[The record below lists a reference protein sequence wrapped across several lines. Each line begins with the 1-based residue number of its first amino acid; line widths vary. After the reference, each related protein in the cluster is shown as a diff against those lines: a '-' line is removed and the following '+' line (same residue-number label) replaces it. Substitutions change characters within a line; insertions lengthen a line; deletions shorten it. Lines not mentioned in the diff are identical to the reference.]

1 MIRTLLIFCFFLWG
15 QLVLAQIF
23 PVEQIMD
30 NGPEAQRINF
40 VILGDGYTASQ
51 QDDFNNDAIDINNQ
65 VFNKTP
71 FKEYAPFFNAFI
83 IKVPSNESGASHPGT
98 ATDVGEP
105 AHPVSHV
112 DNFFGSTFDYFNIH
126 RLLVPTNS
134 GNVYNVVANNY
145 PGYDQVIVLVN
156 SPYYGGSGGALATTS
171 LESAAPEIAIHE
183 LGHSFAGLA
192 DEYWAGDVYA
202 NEKPNMTA
210 NSDPVTV
217 KWSNWVGNSGVNV
230 YPYGSSGNQANWYR
244 PHQNCEM
251 RFLNKQFCAVCRETF
266 IDKIYTLT
274 DPIDDFSP
282 TEGVITYQGN
292 PINFSADLVLPS
304 PNTLKVKWLINGTV
318 IESGVENIVIEG
330 GDIPLTN
337 NTVELQVIDT
347 TLLSRSY
354 LPASGYTF
362 SINWTVK
369 NTPLPVE
376 LIDFTATDRISQV
389 DLEWKVAREVNIDHY
404 ELERSA
410 NGTNFYTIEAISARG
425 NDQQLHIYQSS
436 DYYPLSG
443 KSYYRLKIIEEDGS
457 FEYSPVAAINRVQKF
472 FYKLFPNPVH
482 ETLFLQYFINDFSP
496 EMKLEIL
503 NNSGQLLFSQGL
515 PGSKGDHHIQVDLAT
530 YPAGVYFVRLQK
542 GDYLEEIQ
550 FIKE

>member
-1 MIRTLLIFCFFLWG
+1 MIRTILFSCLILWG
-15 QLVLAQIF
+15 YLVNAQIF

-30 NGPEAQRINF
+30 NGLEAQRVNF

-51 QDDFNNDAIDINNQ
+51 QGDFTNDAIDINNQ

-71 FKEYAPFFNAFI
+71 FKQYAPFFNTFI
-83 IKVPSNESGASHPGT
+83 IKVPSNESGATHPGT

-105 AHPVSHV
+105 AHPVGHV
-112 DNFFGSTFDYFNIH
+112 DNYFGSTFDFFDIH
-126 RLLVPTNS
+126 RLLVPINS

-145 PGYDQVIVLVN
+145 PGYDQVIMLVN
-156 SPYYGGSGGALATTS
+156 SPYYGGSGGSFATTS

-202 NEKPNMTA
+202 NERPNMTA

-217 KWSNWVGNSGVNV
+217 KWSNWVGTSGVDV
-230 YPYGSSGNQANWYR
+230 FPYGSSGNQSNWFR

-251 RFLNKQFCAVCRETF
+251 RFLNQQFCAVCRETF

-282 TEGVITYQGN
+282 AEGIVTYEGS
-292 PINFSADLVLPS
+292 PLNFTADLVLPS
-304 PNTLKVKWLINGTV
+304 PNTLKVKWLVNGNVLETNV
-318 IESGVENIVIEG
+318 NNILIES
-330 GDIPLTN
+330 GDIPLPN
-337 NTVELQVIDT
+337 NTLELQIIDT
-347 TLLSRSY
+347 TLMSRSF
-354 LPASGYTF
+354 LPASGYVF
-362 SINWTVK
+362 SVTWTIK
-369 NTPLPVE
+369 NSVLPVE
-376 LIDFTATDRISQV
+376 LIDFTAIDRFSQV
-389 DLEWKVAREVNIDHY
+389 DLEWKVAREINIAQY

-410 NGTNFYTIEAISARG
+410 DGTDYKKIETISPRA
-425 NDQQLHIYQSS
+425 NDQQLHTYQTS

-472 FYKLFPNPVH
+472 FYKLFPNPVG
-482 ETLFLQYFINDFSP
+482 ETLFLQYLISSSSQ
-496 EMKLEIL
+496 EMSLEIW
-503 NNSGQLLFSQGL
+503 NNSGQLLSNQIL
-515 PGSKGDHHIQVDLAT
+515 PGEKGDHQIQVDLST
-530 YPAGVYFVRLQK
+530 YPAGAYFIRLQK
-542 GDYLEEIQ
+542 DDYLEEIK